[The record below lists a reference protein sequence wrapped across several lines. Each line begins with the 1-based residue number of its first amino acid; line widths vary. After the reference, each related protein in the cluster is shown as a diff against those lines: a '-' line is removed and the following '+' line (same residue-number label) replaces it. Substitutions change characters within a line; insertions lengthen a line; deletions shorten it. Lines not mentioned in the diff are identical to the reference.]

1 MKIYVLCSYGDGL
14 NDPSVSTD
22 YQELYKKMEKS
33 YRMTLDHVSQTEE
46 EQENT
51 YLSGFSARAVIHG
64 DWIEWSITELDLPVL
79 ADKNKKCFIPEPDN
93 PYPLCIGKDMKR
105 CKKCQLWA
113 EWEPEDP
120 YAVNA

>member
-1 MKIYVLCSYGDGL
+1 MKETKTY
-14 NDPSVSTD
+14 DPPEYFT
-22 YQELYKKMEKS
+22 
-33 YRMTLDHVSQTEE
+33 
-46 EQENT
+46 
-51 YLSGFSARAVIHG
+51 
-64 DWIEWSITELDLPVL
+64 
-79 ADKNKKCFIPEPDN
+79 PEPDN